1 SAIDQ
6 SLWQHGYAKTPPVL
20 TPDECAELIGMYGER
35 ERFRSR
41 VEMARFRFGVGDY
54 QYFGAPLPPL
64 VDALRVHAYPSLAEI
79 ANRWEVALGAA
90 TRHPS
95 TLAALQ
101 ALCREHGQTKPT
113 PLLLHYEA
121 GGYNCLHQDLYG
133 DVVFPLQL
141 TCFLSR
147 PGVDYDGGEF
157 LLVEQR
163 PLAHSRR
170 SESSRSRTRARRLPR
185 PTYERGRSR
194 LHAGGG
200 ARRRHSGQACIARGA
215 RTRLPGPDRPAGW
228 DAARLHHRV
237 QGAGARGRRAK
248 RAGDRVWRSA
258 RPPAR
263 RPHRGERSDRRGR
276 PPHHRRLA

>member
-1 SAIDQ
+1 MDVEKRLATLDWRLIEQ

-64 VDALRVHAYPSLAEI
+64 VDALRVHAYPPLAEI
-79 ANRWEVALGAA
+79 ANRWEAALGTA

-95 TLAALQ
+95 TRAALE

-147 PGVDYDGGEF
+147 PGADYDGGEF

-163 PLAHSRR
+163 PRAQSRGEVITPAQGEMVIFATR
-170 SESSRSRTRARRLPR
+170 HRPVEGMRGWYRAALRHGVSS
-185 PTYERGRSR
+185 
-194 LHAGGG
+194 
-200 ARRRHSGQACIARGA
+200 
-215 RTRLPGPDRPAGW
+215 
-228 DAARLHHRV
+228 V
-237 QGAGARGRRAK
+237 
-248 RAGDRVWRSA
+248 
-258 RPPAR
+258 
-263 RPHRGERSDRRGR
+263 HRGTRYTLGVIFHD
-276 PPHHRRLA
+276 AK